1 MLKSLSSTQHHT
13 ALKQSLPIIPL
24 DTRESSSLL
33 VDVMPLSW
41 WPILARGRNHST
53 MQHES
58 AIVKAPKHAE
68 LCSAC
73 YEMLNP
79 REKQKSLGGKVRKQ
93 SFEKFREAAAQKC
106 AICSFIWNLTD
117 EHPLAWSQF
126 PIDTWKPMRYDIY
139 AATHR
144 LMLNYFDPVQGKR
157 MFLTLKFIG
166 PEGNMPQTLH
176 VTSFLRR
183 FTC

>member
-1 MLKSLSSTQHHT
+1 M
-13 ALKQSLPIIPL
+13 
-24 DTRESSSLL
+24 E
-33 VDVMPLSW
+33 
-41 WPILARGRNHST
+41 
-53 MQHES
+53 HES
-58 AIVKAPKHAE
+58 AIVTAPKCAK

-79 REKQKSLGGKVRKQ
+79 REKQESPEFNVRKQ
-93 SFEKFREAAAQKC
+93 SFEEFKEAAAQKC

-126 PIDTWKPMRYDIY
+126 PIDTWKPMWYDIY

-144 LMLNYFDPVQGKR
+144 LVLNYFDPVQGKR
-157 MFLTLKFIG
+157 LILSLDFIG

-176 VTSFLRR
+176 LTSFLKRING
-183 FTC
+183 